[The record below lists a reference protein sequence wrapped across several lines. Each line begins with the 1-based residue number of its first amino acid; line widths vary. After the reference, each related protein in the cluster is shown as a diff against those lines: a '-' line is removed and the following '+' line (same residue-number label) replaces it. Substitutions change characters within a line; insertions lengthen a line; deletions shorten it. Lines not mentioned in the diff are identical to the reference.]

1 MKTLL
6 VLGSVVALAISGGVA
21 HGGTGRAGAVLVAT
35 TPTARDAQTAQQA
48 ITSALMTAGWDVR
61 EVKFSARE
69 TKTVLACVRE
79 REAQKCLRP
88 LLQKKGLQHIAVV
101 SLTFEPSTRELVIT
115 ERLASEEVGSI
126 AMSQRYCQ
134 QCTDDTLVT
143 SSMALTKE
151 LLDQLA
157 VFGGRTVLEVTSE
170 PTGVPFF
177 VDGKEMG
184 ITDKRVPIAPGA
196 HVVRV
201 MLAGTKGVER
211 TIEGVEGETAKL
223 RVDLTAKAPEA
234 VVVPKVSPS
243 VAAQTAAQASPVLP
257 SPAAAVQSAEPGR
270 AGGVHAKAP
279 SRVGPVVLMAVGGVA
294 VVGGVA
300 LFAMNE
306 HAPLPPLGMEQPRYY
321 YPTTL
326 PASVSV
332 ASGVV
337 ALGVGY
343 WWWRKRTPAGAPLV
357 APVAH
362 GAVVGVSGTF

>member
-21 HGGTGRAGAVLVAT
+21 HGGTGRAGAVLVAA

-69 TKTVLACVRE
+69 TKAVLACVQE

-88 LLQKKGLQHIAVV
+88 LLQKKGLQRIAVV
-101 SLTFEPSTRELVIT
+101 SLSLDASTRELVIT
-115 ERLASEEVGSI
+115 ERLSAEDVGAV

-184 ITDKRVPIAPGA
+184 VTDKRVPIAPGA

-201 MLAGTKGVER
+201 VLAGTKGIEK

-223 RVDLTAKAPEA
+223 RVDLTAKAPEM
-234 VVVPKVSPS
+234 VVAPKVPPS

-300 LFAMNE
+300 LVAM
-306 HAPLPPLGMEQPRYY
+306 HQSDPIVPRGQEQARYY
-321 YPTTL
+321 YPTML
-326 PASVSV
+326 PGV
-332 ASGVV
+332 AAVTGGVV
-337 ALGVGY
+337 VAGVGY
-343 WWWRKRTPAGAPLV
+343 WWWRSRAPRHAPVV
-357 APVAH
+357 APIAH
-362 GAVVGVSGTF
+362 GAVVGFSGSF